1 MGEVG
6 FLVDAVAAGLAI
18 GGGDEGF
25 GVVLATGG
33 ELGSAVVAGVGEGFE
48 RGVGRKSEVL
58 LRLLGHGMKLAE
70 VVAIL
75 GDFAGGD
82 EVVLAVNRSL
92 DVVAD
97 GGLAALVQ
105 LA

>member
-1 MGEVG
+1 M
-6 FLVDAVAAGLAI
+6 
-18 GGGDEGF
+18 
-25 GVVLATGG
+25 
-33 ELGSAVVAGVGEGFE
+33 VAGVGEGFE
-48 RGVGRKSEVL
+48 RGVGRKPEAL
-58 LRLLGHGMKLAE
+58 LRLLGHGMELAE

-82 EVVLAVNRSL
+82 EVVLAVNGGL